1 MPLYP
6 FRLLASEATLGDTE
20 RRGAAHVGFS
30 DLYHLQVNC
39 TADITKGTSFGLNK
53 VYSDIVIINSTNNSK
68 HKSNKLVCY
77 LYKWKYSHLHIYD
90 DKMEFQIKREL
101 VL

>member
-68 HKSNKLVCY
+68 HKSNKLICY
-77 LYKWKYSHLHIYD
+77 LYK
-90 DKMEFQIKREL
+90 
-101 VL
+101 